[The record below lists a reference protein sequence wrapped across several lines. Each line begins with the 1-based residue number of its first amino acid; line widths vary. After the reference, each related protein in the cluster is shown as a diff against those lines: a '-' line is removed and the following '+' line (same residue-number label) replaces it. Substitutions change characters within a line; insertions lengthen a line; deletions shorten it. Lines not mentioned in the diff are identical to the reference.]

1 MFEPPLHLGTSVPA
15 TLASSAEPAAP
26 AGPSTASAP
35 AEPSPP
41 STPLPRQRRGRS
53 GPWLGLLLAL
63 SVGSLAGCTYLQEAR
78 YQMSGDRGRDEQ
90 TSQKRVEDEQARNA
104 RLKATAKANQAE
116 IKRLD
121 QELAK
126 TRKALAADKASTIK
140 TRSIEASSTQ
150 ARKDAEA
157 SLASLTARIDEA
169 RKAQAGSG
177 ASPEEV
183 AEQERF
189 LRELTSRRDALAK
202 AVEQSL
208 Q

>member
-1 MFEPPLHLGTSVPA
+1 MFERPLHLSPT
-15 TLASSAEPAAP
+15 AP
-26 AGPSTASAP
+26 TR
-35 AEPSPP
+35 
-41 STPLPRQRRGRS
+41 PLPRRGRS
-53 GPWLGLLLAL
+53 GPWVGLLLAL
-63 SVGSLAGCTYLQEAR
+63 SVGGLTGCAYLQESD
-78 YQMSGDRGRDEQ
+78 YQRSGGRSQAEQ
-90 TSQKRVEDEQARNA
+90 ASQQRVETEQARNA
-104 RLKATAKANQAE
+104 RLKATAKANQDE

-121 QELAK
+121 QELAR

-140 TRSIEASSTQ
+140 TRSIEASSNQ

-183 AEQERF
+183 VEQERF